1 MLERI
6 KSLEDIE
13 VTRELIEMLE
23 DDNVKEFYIF
33 RLDQIEKRL
42 HLDNNK

>member
-13 VTRELIEMLE
+13 VVRELIEMLE

-33 RLDQIEKRL
+33 RLDQIEKKL
-42 HLDNNK
+42 QLDNNK